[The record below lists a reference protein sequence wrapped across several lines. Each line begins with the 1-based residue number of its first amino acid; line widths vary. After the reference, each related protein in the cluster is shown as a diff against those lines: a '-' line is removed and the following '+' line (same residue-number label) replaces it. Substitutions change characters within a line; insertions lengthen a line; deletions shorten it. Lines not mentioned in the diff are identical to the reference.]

1 MKEERL
7 LSSDYDRVADA
18 ATPNL
23 VGAGAAFVL
32 ELFDLKNPSVLPSD
46 QHRDDCALFIDIQID
61 SDVGF
66 SALQIVHKRP
76 PFLKSCLF
84 PTRISPRML
93 THALFVWYHAHERNV
108 RAGTV

>member
-23 VGAGAAFVL
+23 VGDGTSFVL

-46 QHRDDCALFIDIQID
+46 QHRDDCSLFIDIQID

-66 SALQIVHKRP
+66 SAL
-76 PFLKSCLF
+76 
-84 PTRISPRML
+84 
-93 THALFVWYHAHERNV
+93 
-108 RAGTV
+108 

>member
-1 MKEERL
+1 MSGLQPSFDKPLITFMKEKRL
-7 LSSDYDRVADA
+7 LSSDHDRVADA

-46 QHRDDCALFIDIQID
+46 QHRGDCSLFIDIQID

-66 SALQIVHKRP
+66 SAL
-76 PFLKSCLF
+76 
-84 PTRISPRML
+84 
-93 THALFVWYHAHERNV
+93 
-108 RAGTV
+108 